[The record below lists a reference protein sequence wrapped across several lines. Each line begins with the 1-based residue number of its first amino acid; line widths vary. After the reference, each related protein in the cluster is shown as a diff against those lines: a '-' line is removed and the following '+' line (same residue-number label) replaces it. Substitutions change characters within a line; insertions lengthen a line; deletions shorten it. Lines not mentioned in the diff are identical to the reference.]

1 MHSVKRSADNID
13 DSTRQIHSMVAE
25 ITKPDAEGMS
35 FGENV
40 RESLSH
46 VNGATGNLAADT
58 EALKHNFL
66 VRGFFRRR
74 GYYNLSDLAPDKYR
88 KDKTFLKLQNNRVWL
103 SGSDLFQDAA
113 NGTEVLSAAGQ
124 VLLVKALAEYG
135 DAIVEQP
142 IVIEGYSNAGDVDGQ
157 ISTSRARAILV
168 RQYLFT
174 HYQLDLTKVG
184 VVSMRNSP
192 PQGVGH
198 PVWDGICLVIV
209 R

>member
-1 MHSVKRSADNID
+1 
-13 DSTRQIHSMVAE
+13 MVAE

-35 FGENV
+35 AGENI
-40 RESLSH
+40 RESLTN
-46 VNGATGNLAADT
+46 VNGATGNLVADT

-88 KDKTFLKLQNNRVWL
+88 NDRTFLKLDNNRVWL
-103 SGSDLFQDAA
+103 SGSDLFQKTEKGA
-113 NGTEVLSAAGQ
+113 EVLSAAGRM
-124 VLLVKALAEYG
+124 LLVKALAEYG

-142 IVIEGYSNAGDVDGQ
+142 IMVEGYSNAGDVDGQ
-157 ISTSRARAILV
+157 ISTSRARATLV
-168 RQYLFT
+168 RQYLFA

-192 PQGVGH
+192 PPGVGH

-209 R
+209 RQRP